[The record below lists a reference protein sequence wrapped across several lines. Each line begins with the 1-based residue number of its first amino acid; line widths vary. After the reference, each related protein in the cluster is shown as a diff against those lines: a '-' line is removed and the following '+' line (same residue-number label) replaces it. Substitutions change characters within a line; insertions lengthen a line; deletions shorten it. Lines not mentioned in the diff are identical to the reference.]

1 MTKKERRIKLEVI
14 ESLQEDIDKGIARM
28 PSQIM
33 ESLKFNSG
41 DLIEVTGKKSV
52 VLKLM
57 RAHTED
63 TNKK

>member
-1 MTKKERRIKLEVI
+1 
-14 ESLQEDIDKGIARM
+14 M